1 MVLHLSSI
9 VFVFRDLE
17 VGGFV
22 VQPLLSYYSYVRRG
36 LDQPPSRRSRQA
48 PLAGS
53 LKREENYLFRNNT
66 SEKKDSKL
74 PRLEPQAKLEP
85 LLIYLLHNPQHVD
98 KQCTIALPR
107 PLFVNVF

>member
-1 MVLHLSSI
+1 M
-9 VFVFRDLE
+9 FRDLE

-36 LDQPPSRRSRQA
+36 LDQPPSSIEA

-74 PRLEPQAKLEP
+74 PRLEPQGNLVES
-85 LLIYLLHNPQHVD
+85 
-98 KQCTIALPR
+98 
-107 PLFVNVF
+107 